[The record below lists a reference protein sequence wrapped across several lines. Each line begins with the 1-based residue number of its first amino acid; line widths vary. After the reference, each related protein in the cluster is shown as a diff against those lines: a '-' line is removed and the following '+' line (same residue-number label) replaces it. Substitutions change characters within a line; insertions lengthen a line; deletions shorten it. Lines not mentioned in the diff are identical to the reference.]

1 MTGSSNPATGED
13 GAPVDAR
20 SGADVAEAIEV
31 AERGSAVQEVHD
43 RGTEDRSGAAPVE
56 QVRGDPEMTEG
67 EVVLG
72 SGQPTEPPSE
82 GLDPRVAAGSG
93 GAQSQPGARISDRE
107 SAGEPLPGGPPF
119 GEER

>member
-1 MTGSSNPATGED
+1 MTEPANPATGED

-20 SGADVAEAIEV
+20 SGGDIAEAIEV
-31 AERGSAVQEVHD
+31 AERGSSVQQVHD
-43 RGTEDRSGAAPVE
+43 RGTEDGSGAAPVE

-72 SGQPTEPPSE
+72 SGHPTQPPSK

-93 GAQSQPGARISDRE
+93 GAQSQPGARMSDRE

-119 GEER
+119 EEK

>member
-1 MTGSSNPATGED
+1 MTDPSNRSTGED

-31 AERGSAVQEVHD
+31 AERGSSVQEIHD

-72 SGQPTEPPSE
+72 SGHPTDPPSP
-82 GLDPRVAAGSG
+82 GVDPREAAGSG
-93 GAQSQPGARISDRE
+93 GAQSQPGARMSDRI
-107 SAGEPLPGGPPF
+107 AGGEPEPTGPPF
-119 GEER
+119 DNP

>member
-1 MTGSSNPATGED
+1 MTDPSNPLSGED

-31 AERGSAVQEVHD
+31 AERGSSVQQVHD
-43 RGTEDRSGAAPVE
+43 RGTEDKSGEAPVE

-72 SGQPTEPPSE
+72 SGRPADPPSA
-82 GLDPRVAAGSG
+82 GLDPRAAAGSG
-93 GAQSQPGARISDRE
+93 GAQSQPGARMSDRL
-107 SAGEPLPGGPPF
+107 SAGEPAPEGPPF
-119 GEER
+119 DED

>member
-1 MTGSSNPATGED
+1 MTDPSNPLSGED

-31 AERGSAVQEVHD
+31 AERGSSVRQVHD
-43 RGTEDRSGAAPVE
+43 RGTEDKSGEAPVE

-72 SGQPTEPPSE
+72 SGRPTDPPSA
-82 GLDPRVAAGSG
+82 GLDPRAEGSG
-93 GAQSQPGARISDRE
+93 GAQSQPGARMSDRV
-107 SAGEPLPGGPPF
+107 AGGEPEPSGPPF
-119 GEER
+119 DQA